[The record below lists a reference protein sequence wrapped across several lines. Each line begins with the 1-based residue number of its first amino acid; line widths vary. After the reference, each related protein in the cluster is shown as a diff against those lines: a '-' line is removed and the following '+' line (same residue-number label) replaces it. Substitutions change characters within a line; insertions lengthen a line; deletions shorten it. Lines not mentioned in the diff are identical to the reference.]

1 MKKYRIA
8 LYIRLSLEDAK
19 TDSMSISSQRNILRE
34 YASELPEYAN
44 AELTE
49 FVDNG
54 YSGANFERPA
64 VQELL
69 DLVRANRIDCIMVKD
84 FSRFG
89 RNSLET
95 GYFIERVFPL
105 FHTRFISVND
115 DFDTQKLKGDTGGM
129 EVAFKYLISEY
140 YSHDMS
146 VKTKTAKYLKF
157 QRGEYQSKICP
168 YGYRKGENGGTE
180 PSAQNIFSLYDIF
193 GQKLFSDV
201 GNIAADKPNR
211 PCMESIKEIYK
222 IGRGPSSSHTIGPER
237 ACKRLKELYPNA
249 TDIARELSRQQIPT
263 PGEHKARKGIKTHDV
278 SRTHGMW
285 CNSTVLRI
293 LADERYMGT
302 YVIGKR
308 EVTEIGGHKM
318 RSKAE
323 SDWIKIP
330 DHHIPLVNEEIFS
343 KANASIQRFKIPNRK
358 KHDYLLRGKVICGC
372 CKHALHLA
380 NGTSYRCRFSSTIPS
395 LDCYNIH
402 IREKELNQL
411 VYELLCKQFQVAF
424 GIDSL
429 ADLRKVDTV
438 AIRQADFDR
447 QIVEM
452 QEEKRK
458 LYEALVSG
466 RIPLLEYKD
475 QKEQISEKLLEV
487 QNTKAVVMARLEA
500 EQEERQH
507 QRQQMDISRML
518 TESDG
523 LTSELVDLL
532 IDKIYVY
539 PDKRVDIAFKIR
551 DSFTTHD

>member
-1 MKKYRIA
+1 MVPDPETSEVVQKIF
-8 LYIRLSLEDAK
+8 
-19 TDSMSISSQRNILRE
+19 E
-34 YASELPEYAN
+34 YA
-44 AELTE
+44 
-49 FVDNG
+49 VNG
-54 YSGANFERPA
+54 
-64 VQELL
+64 
-69 DLVRANRIDCIMVKD
+69 M
-84 FSRFG
+84 
-89 RNSLET
+89 
-95 GYFIERVFPL
+95 
-105 FHTRFISVND
+105 
-115 DFDTQKLKGDTGGM
+115 
-129 EVAFKYLISEY
+129 
-140 YSHDMS
+140 
-146 VKTKTAKYLKF
+146 
-157 QRGEYQSKICP
+157 
-168 YGYRKGENGGTE
+168 
-180 PSAQNIFSLYDIF
+180 
-193 GQKLFSDV
+193 
-201 GNIAADKPNR
+201 
-211 PCMESIKEIYK
+211 
-222 IGRGPSSSHTIGPER
+222 
-237 ACKRLKELYPNA
+237 NA

-438 AIRQADFDR
+438 AIRQADFGR
-447 QIVEM
+447 QIFEL

>member
-1 MKKYRIA
+1 M
-8 LYIRLSLEDAK
+8 
-19 TDSMSISSQRNILRE
+19 
-34 YASELPEYAN
+34 
-44 AELTE
+44 
-49 FVDNG
+49 
-54 YSGANFERPA
+54 
-64 VQELL
+64 QELL

-105 FHTRFISVND
+105 FHTRFISVHD

-140 YSHDMS
+140 YSRDMS

-168 YGYRKGENGGTE
+168 YGYRKGENGRMVPDPETSE
-180 PSAQNIFSLYDIF
+180 VVQKIFEYAVN
-193 GQKLFSDV
+193 GM
-201 GNIAADKPNR
+201 NAA
-211 PCMESIKEIYK
+211 
-222 IGRGPSSSHTIGPER
+222 
-237 ACKRLKELYPNA
+237 
-249 TDIARELSRQQIPT
+249 DIARELSRQQIPT
-263 PGEHKARKGIKTHDV
+263 PGEHKVRKGIKTHDV

-330 DHHIPLVNEEIFS
+330 NHHIPLVNEEIFS

-358 KHDYLLRGKVICGC
+358 KHNYLLRGKVICGC

-395 LDCYNIH
+395 LDCYNIQ

-411 VYELLCKQFQVAF
+411 VYELLCKQFQVVKAGPSSWGRGSSSSSNVEASPRTIPRAAPKSWPF
-424 GIDSL
+424 SSARMRSRRCSSSSSSFSITAAASTTPRRPRPRRAAAPGETVGEAAATGAPS
-429 ADLRKVDTV
+429 AAESPPARSSRRRTLRTAWK
-438 AIRQADFDR
+438 
-447 QIVEM
+447 
-452 QEEKRK
+452 
-458 LYEALVSG
+458 
-466 RIPLLEYKD
+466 
-475 QKEQISEKLLEV
+475 
-487 QNTKAVVMARLEA
+487 
-500 EQEERQH
+500 
-507 QRQQMDISRML
+507 
-518 TESDG
+518 
-523 LTSELVDLL
+523 
-532 IDKIYVY
+532 
-539 PDKRVDIAFKIR
+539 
-551 DSFTTHD
+551 

>member
-1 MKKYRIA
+1 MKKYMIA

-19 TDSMSISSQRNILRE
+19 TDSMSISSQRSILRE

-44 AELTE
+44 AELME

-140 YSHDMS
+140 YSRDMS

-168 YGYRKGENGGTE
+168 YGYRKGENGRMVPDPETSE
-180 PSAQNIFSLYDIF
+180 VVQKIFEYAVN
-193 GQKLFSDV
+193 GM
-201 GNIAADKPNR
+201 NAA
-211 PCMESIKEIYK
+211 
-222 IGRGPSSSHTIGPER
+222 
-237 ACKRLKELYPNA
+237 
-249 TDIARELSRQQIPT
+249 DIARELSRQQIPT

-358 KHDYLLRGKVICGC
+358 KHNYLLRGKVICGC

-411 VYELLCKQFQVAF
+411 VLMDNNILACEYSIEQLAGLVDSGYRIDLNQGMDARLVTPEVADILARLKWISYLRFSCDQESQIEPILRTCELLKESGVKPYRVFVYLLVT
-424 GIDSL
+424 S
-429 ADLRKVDTV
+429 DLDNASR
-438 AIRQADFDR
+438 R
-447 QIVEM
+447 M
-452 QEEKRK
+452 
-458 LYEALVSG
+458 EALKGLRGINLYAQAERNESLG
-466 RIPLLEYKD
+466 IRPNKAQLEF
-475 QKEQISEKLLEV
+475 
-487 QNTKAVVMARLEA
+487 A
-500 EQEERQH
+500 
-507 QRQQMDISRML
+507 QR
-518 TESDG
+518 
-523 LTSELVDLL
+523 
-532 IDKIYVY
+532 YVY
-539 PDKRVDIAFKIR
+539 GGCFRRETWEEYIR
-551 DSFTTHD
+551 RKGLLF